1 MRAKVCVA
9 VMAALMAGQALQA
22 RAERPGQAGFE
33 PGGADRVLLRLRL
46 EKGKSYLLKV
56 TMDQKIV
63 QTVMGNEQK
72 ITQKM
77 GMGYAFDI
85 TDVDA
90 DGMMSGKVTYK
101 SVVFE
106 QQGPMGL
113 VKYDS
118 ENPPEK
124 VHPMAAGFA
133 ALAGSS
139 FTMKMTALG
148 RVKELAG
155 VSEMLKKIISDLP
168 DGPQKKI
175 MAKQFET
182 QFGDKAI
189 GEMMENMMAYYP
201 DKAVGVGGRWV
212 QTMILSKGFPMTIEN
227 TYTLKDRKNGTA
239 ILGVASTIKP
249 NKKAEPLKMGQMTM
263 TYTMTGTQEGTLSMD
278 EATGWIR
285 AGTLKQDIAGEIKL
299 DGIPGADQPMN
310 LPMTVKSEITY
321 ESTLK

>member
-1 MRAKVCVA
+1 
-9 VMAALMAGQALQA
+9 
-22 RAERPGQAGFE
+22 
-33 PGGADRVLLRLRL
+33 
-46 EKGKSYLLKV
+46 
-56 TMDQKIV
+56 
-63 QTVMGNEQK
+63 
-72 ITQKM
+72 
-77 GMGYAFDI
+77 
-85 TDVDA
+85 
-90 DGMMSGKVTYK
+90 
-101 SVVFE
+101 
-106 QQGPMGL
+106 MGL